1 MLLCSLGTYCEC
13 VRLGY
18 VCKLHLT
25 IADLAKNMNIL
36 ALSTAP
42 QLRLLSAG
50 QSKMFDPAPSQ
61 HLTKNVWVLEL
72 ITNGQLEIRVE
83 EGQWQVLEQGKG
95 ILYAPGTNYR
105 EKVPAP
111 GQVAHSIHLMF
122 ELGRPDANKAWE
134 RFESP
139 YFLVQDNEHLLL
151 GLTEHILH
159 HLSLSV
165 ADNLLANA
173 AFYEVI
179 AHLLRASI
187 QDQTLVTTRE
197 TSGSDLVSRTHR
209 YMRAEL
215 QHSITLEHIAGA
227 VGLSVSGFAHAYKR
241 QTGISPMVAL
251 RQMRIEVAK
260 SHLMRDR
267 LSLAQIAR
275 ETGFADAF
283 HLSRTFKQTV
293 GVSPRQF
300 RQGLLKTK

>member
-1 MLLCSLGTYCEC
+1 M
-13 VRLGY
+13 R
-18 VCKLHLT
+18 KLRLT
-25 IADLAKNMNIL
+25 IADLVKNMNIL

-42 QLRLLSAG
+42 LLRLLSAG
-50 QSKMFDPAPSQ
+50 QSKMFNATPSH

-72 ITNGQLEIRVE
+72 ITEGQLEICVE
-83 EGQWQVLEQGKG
+83 EGQWQFLRRGQGV
-95 ILYAPGTNYR
+95 LYAPGTNYR
-105 EKVPAP
+105 EKVSAP
-111 GQVAHSIHLMF
+111 GQVAHSLHLMF
-122 ELGRPDANKAWE
+122 ELGVPDANKAWE

-139 YFLVQDNEHLLL
+139 YFLVQDEEHLLL
-151 GLTEHILH
+151 RLSEHILH

-165 ADNLLANA
+165 ADNLLANS
-173 AFYEVI
+173 AFYEVV
-179 AHLLRASI
+179 AHLLRAAI
-187 QDQTLVTTRE
+187 HEQTLIVTRE
-197 TSGSDLVSRTHR
+197 ASGSDLISRTHR

-215 QHSITLEHIAGA
+215 HRSLTLEHIAGA

-241 QTGISPMVAL
+241 QTGISPMQAL

-283 HLSRTFKQTV
+283 HLSRSFKQAV

>member
-1 MLLCSLGTYCEC
+1 
-13 VRLGY
+13 
-18 VCKLHLT
+18 
-25 IADLAKNMNIL
+25 MNIL
-36 ALSTAP
+36 ARSTAP
-42 QLRLLSAG
+42 SLRLLGAG
-50 QSKMFDPAPSQ
+50 QSKMFDAAPSQ

-72 ITNGQLEIRVE
+72 ITSGQLEICVE
-83 EGQWQVLEQGKG
+83 EGQWQVLERGKG
-95 ILYAPGTNYR
+95 VLYAPSTDYR

-111 GQVAHSIHLMF
+111 GQVAHSLHLLF
-122 ELGRPDANKAWE
+122 ELGLPDANKAWE

-139 YFLVQDNEHLLL
+139 YLLVQDTEHLLL

-159 HLSLSV
+159 HLSLSA
-165 ADNLLANA
+165 ADNLLANS
-173 AFYEVI
+173 AFYEVM

-187 QDQTLVTTRE
+187 QDQTLIATRE

-215 QHSITLEHIAGA
+215 QYSITLEHIADA

-251 RQMRIEVAK
+251 RQMRIEIAK

-293 GVSPRQF
+293 GVSPRRF